1 MISQVNEVKNDIF
14 LKLMKLKSYFNK
26 QPLFEMLKFVE
37 NNFNRYIK
45 VLNKK
50 RHLLNTHI
58 LIKEEN
64 KYINEQK

>member
-1 MISQVNEVKNDIF
+1 
-14 LKLMKLKSYFNK
+14 
-26 QPLFEMLKFVE
+26 MLKFVE

-45 VLNKK
+45 VINKK
-50 RHLLNTHI
+50 RQILNTYI